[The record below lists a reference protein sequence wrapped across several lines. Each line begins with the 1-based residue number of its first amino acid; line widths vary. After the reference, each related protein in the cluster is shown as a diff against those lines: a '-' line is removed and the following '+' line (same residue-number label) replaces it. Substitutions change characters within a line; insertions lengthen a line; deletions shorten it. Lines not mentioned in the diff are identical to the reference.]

1 MESDLPIKN
10 LIVFKTADEVFSFVE
25 QWCDETLKSPGVNS
39 LYLPA
44 GNTPIPL
51 YQRWTKNKPAY
62 LKQTKLLQIDD
73 VTSGEKAGLFKKFFK
88 QHLPK
93 HYKKIQP
100 ITQGPFQADAGIL
113 GLGLNGH
120 IAFHEP
126 HLPRDFSYGEMELDS
141 KTCHTLE
148 LVEGTRGM
156 SYGLGAFM
164 NTQRLILIVL
174 GENKQ
179 EILARVLNRED
190 VPASH
195 LLDHHDITIV
205 CDTKAYGNIE

>member
-1 MESDLPIKN
+1 MDLV
-10 LIVFKTADEVFSFVE
+10 VFENQQKVFDFIEKWSQECLE
-25 QWCDETLKSPGVNS
+25 QDSINS

-44 GNTPIPL
+44 GNTPIEL
-51 YQRWTKNKPAY
+51 YQRWSKSKPHY
-62 LKQTKLLQIDD
+62 LKQAKLLQIDD
-73 VTSGEKAGLFKKFFK
+73 VVSGQDAGLFKKFFK

-93 HYKKIQP
+93 HYKKIQS
-100 ITQGPFQADAGIL
+100 IEEGPFQADAAIL

-126 HLPRDFSYGEMELDS
+126 HLPRDFSYGEMELDPL
-141 KTCHTLE
+141 TCDSLKIPHKS
-148 LVEGTRGM
+148 RGM

-164 NTQRLILIVL
+164 NTQRILMIVI
-174 GENKQ
+174 GESKR
-179 EILARVLNRED
+179 EILSRVLSRED

-205 CDTKAYGNIE
+205 CDSHAHP